1 MSEFLNKAITAHSAW
16 KGRLRK
22 AIDGGEIPDA
32 ATVRAD
38 NQCDLGKW
46 IEGDGKSHQ
55 NLPEFQEL
63 KSQHTQFHK
72 AAADVVELIKT
83 GDKAKAQADLDTG
96 AFAGISTKV
105 VNAITNLR
113 HKIE

>member
-1 MSEFLNKAITAHSAW
+1 MSEFLNKAIMAHSAW

-32 ATVRAD
+32 ASVRAD

-46 IEGDGKSHQ
+46 LNGDGKSHQ
-55 NLPEFQEL
+55 NLPEYQEL
-63 KSQHTQFHK
+63 KSQHAQFHK
-72 AAADVVELIKT
+72 AAADVVEMIKK
-83 GDKAKAQADLDTG
+83 GDKAKAQADLESG
-96 AFAGISTKV
+96 SFAGASTKV
-105 VNAITNLR
+105 VNAISNLR

>member
-1 MSEFLNKAITAHSAW
+1 MTEFLNKAIMAHSAW

-22 AIDGGEIPDA
+22 AVDGGELPDA
-32 ATVRAD
+32 TSVRAD

-46 IEGDGKSHQ
+46 IYGDGKSHQ
-55 NLPEFQEL
+55 SLPEFQEL
-63 KSQHTQFHK
+63 KSQHAHFHK
-72 AAADVVELIKT
+72 AAADVVEMIKK
-83 GDKAKAQADLDTG
+83 GDKAKAHADLESG
-96 AFAGISTKV
+96 VFAGVSVKV